1 MQYSI
6 VTIQFIAIFHYN
18 NTIYCN
24 TILQCF
30 KPPCRSHHSM
40 HFTSILHIVL
50 TLRPFLSGTLFRAYW
65 SIFEYRMAGSR
76 ILAVAMF
83 TFSTSWLLFS
93 LVSALSVTMNGYFC
107 FFPAVSCLP
116 AAWKVGGVVVRVV
129 WNILKFIYHSPTAQY
144 KIDVVWHV
152 YIWD

>member
-1 MQYSI
+1 MFYVYMDSARHNNIVIVLVVLIFSNKYIAIFHYNNTIYCNIPLQQYNILQYSI
-6 VTIQFIAIFHYN
+6 ITIQYIAIFHYN

-65 SIFEYRMAGSR
+65 SIFEYRMAGLTYLSGGYVHF
-76 ILAVAMF
+76 LDVL
-83 TFSTSWLLFS
+83 TSL
-93 LVSALSVTMNGYFC
+93 
-107 FFPAVSCLP
+107 
-116 AAWKVGGVVVRVV
+116 
-129 WNILKFIYHSPTAQY
+129 
-144 KIDVVWHV
+144 
-152 YIWD
+152 